1 MDKKIT
7 IAQIKEVAQQ
17 AYDLYKTNTD
27 GKNADYIPLF
37 GRSLFFCPY
46 MNWIK
51 EGVYENTDSPF
62 MHALMNFVFIS

>member
-1 MDKKIT
+1 
-7 IAQIKEVAQQ
+7 
-17 AYDLYKTNTD
+17 
-27 GKNADYIPLF
+27 
-37 GRSLFFCPY
+37 

>member
-1 MDKKIT
+1 LSCKDRKPV
-7 IAQIKEVAQQ
+7 E
-17 AYDLYKTNTD
+17 LL
-27 GKNADYIPLF
+27 PLF